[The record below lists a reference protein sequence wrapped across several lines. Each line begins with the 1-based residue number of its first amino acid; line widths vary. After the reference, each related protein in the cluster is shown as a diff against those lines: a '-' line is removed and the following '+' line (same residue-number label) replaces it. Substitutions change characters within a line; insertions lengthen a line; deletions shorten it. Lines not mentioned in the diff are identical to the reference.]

1 MNTQYD
7 AMREAEA
14 QEWIARVRKEG
25 NTRASG
31 DERLRGILADIA
43 KRRGQTAAD
52 DLKARI
58 ERQIGR
64 SL

>member
-1 MNTQYD
+1 MSTQYD

-14 QEWIARVRKEG
+14 LEWIDRVRHEG
-25 NTRASG
+25 HTRSSG

-43 KRRGQTAAD
+43 KRRGQPAAD